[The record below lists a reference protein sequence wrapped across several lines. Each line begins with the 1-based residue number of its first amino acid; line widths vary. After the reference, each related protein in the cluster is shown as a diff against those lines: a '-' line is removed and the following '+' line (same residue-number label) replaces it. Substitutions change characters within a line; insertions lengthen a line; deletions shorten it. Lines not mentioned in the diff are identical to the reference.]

1 MQQTFK
7 GGGGSFYTKGFKEV
21 IVVVQHESQHCHPI
35 RGTALPRK
43 SDELISTHLVC
54 AHCLE
59 MLLTNFTPYFN
70 HKYHRT
76 FMFALYFAL
85 SEDALMNIDNE
96 MEKKKK
102 LSQLFFF
109 SFKDKLLC
117 F

>member
-1 MQQTFK
+1 
-7 GGGGSFYTKGFKEV
+7 
-21 IVVVQHESQHCHPI
+21 
-35 RGTALPRK
+35 
-43 SDELISTHLVC
+43 
-54 AHCLE
+54 
-59 MLLTNFTPYFN
+59 
-70 HKYHRT
+70 
-76 FMFALYFAL
+76 MFALYFAL